1 MTIPEHVE
9 HYEKQGIDHKEAMKL
24 AARDRGVGKREIY
37 AALIESGE

>member
-9 HYEKQGIDHKEAMKL
+9 YYEKQGIDHKEAMKL